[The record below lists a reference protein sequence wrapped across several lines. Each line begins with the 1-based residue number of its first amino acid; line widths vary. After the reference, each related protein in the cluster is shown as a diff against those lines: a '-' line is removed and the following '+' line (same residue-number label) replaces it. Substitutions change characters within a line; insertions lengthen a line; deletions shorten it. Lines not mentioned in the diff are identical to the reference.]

1 MRLETIQGIHQCL
14 RICRHAMTAA
24 NKTPKT
30 RKRSE
35 TPRLSRDDWL
45 DAAFAAVVDGG
56 FDAVRVLTLA
66 ERLNVTRGSFYW
78 HFADHAELITA
89 LLQRWQAREIELDK
103 GMQQKDGPDPAK
115 DLEEILEIALAH
127 AGPKLENMVFEL
139 AMRALARKDEA
150 VAQML
155 VQVDEARM
163 ALFEQKFLRL
173 TGGDA
178 LKSAELAGLFYL
190 AVVGGNQALSRPTT
204 PPRIKQFIKGVIS
217 DYLIRQQAAKPK
229 GR

>member
-1 MRLETIQGIHQCL
+1 MRGHNT
-14 RICRHAMTAA
+14 MTAA
-24 NKTPKT
+24 TKRTQADKAAAPKP
-30 RKRSE
+30 RRRSE

-45 DAAFAAVVDGG
+45 DAAFAAVVEGG

-66 ERLNVTRGSFYW
+66 DRLGVTRGSFYW
-78 HFADHAELITA
+78 HFADHAELVTA

-103 GMQQKDGPDPAK
+103 GMQQMEGPDPAK
-115 DLEEILEIALAH
+115 DLEDILEVALAH

-139 AMRALARKDEA
+139 AMRALARTDSA
-150 VAQML
+150 VAQLL

-163 ALFEQKFLRL
+163 GLFEQKFLRL

-190 AVVGGNQALSRPTT
+190 AIVGGNQALSRPAS
-204 PPRIKQFIKGVIS
+204 PPRIKQFIKGVIAS
-217 DYLIRQQAAKPK
+217 YLIRQQAVRPK
-229 GR
+229 GK